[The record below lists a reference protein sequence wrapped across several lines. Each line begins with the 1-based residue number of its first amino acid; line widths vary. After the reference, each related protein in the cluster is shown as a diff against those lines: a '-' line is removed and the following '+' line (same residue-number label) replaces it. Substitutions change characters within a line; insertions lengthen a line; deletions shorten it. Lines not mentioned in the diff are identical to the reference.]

1 MRFNNGYFGAC
12 ICVLALLG
20 TAIGGFVLNIEQDT
34 RQVTRFDYIAD
45 ISGLFSY
52 TDAPDYINYNP
63 SSNYVGYS
71 SGDVIYA
78 PSTTVNNYR
87 YVVSEGTSTTLVNT
101 IITQGSSLGTDYEP
115 WTDATSVV
123 AYNRSSVSLGS
134 TDDPEQIIPIFSD
147 SHTVVPTLAGALD
160 TLTPNWRYYASL
172 EIDLEYAPDSHSPV
186 WFYGGSWVRNEIEVM
201 GNTYYNYTADFTD
214 AQLPDKIVVN
224 VASGQASAYRN
235 DTLVWQ
241 ENINNIGVFN
251 KYWVQYSGDSINV
264 TRQTQ
269 AHYVVSGISFP
280 TYGYMQPSAGVK
292 ATSSQATWQNG
303 YENSVIDV
311 KISKNGDVGTPYQGT
326 HFEIGSDFGIDITM
340 SGNKISIYYG
350 SVSDPSDWTLTNLGT
365 WLAVQ
370 MRIDSLSGRIILTPT
385 NDADLTRTVE
395 PTSYST
401 ILDGVLTPGTL
412 TSFKVETAN
421 NGAMPSM
428 KFQVTDTWVFLNTY
442 NTVMIDPSIEVNDY
456 FPSLTEYRL
465 NFYSFAI
472 LGDSMTING
481 QVCPIDRDNGTI
493 TFDNVAGFTFTKKL
507 ENFYLTYDTNV
518 TITFVNDGSE
528 YDLGTVTDEEVSFTG
543 MWYFITGLYDP
554 VTVNETFWNWNL
566 GGFQASA
573 GECLIL
579 FLGIIGAGIVVYTVF
594 GKGKLGFL
602 DWLVIIFAVF
612 IGSCFLGF

>member
-34 RQVTRFDYIAD
+34 HQVTRYDYIAD

-52 TDAPDYINYNP
+52 TDAPEYINYNP
-63 SSNYVGYS
+63 STNFVGYS
-71 SGDVIYA
+71 SGDVIYS
-78 PSTTVNNYR
+78 PSATVNNYR
-87 YVVSEGTSTTLVNT
+87 YVVSDGTSTSLVNT
-101 IITQGSSLGTDYEP
+101 IITQGSDLGSDYAP
-115 WTDATSVV
+115 WVDDAIIKV
-123 AYNRSSVSLGS
+123 YNHSSVSLGS
-134 TDDPEQIIPIFSD
+134 SDDPELFTPIFQSQ
-147 SHTVVPTLAGALD
+147 HALVPTLAKTLD
-160 TLTPNWRYYASL
+160 SLAPGYRSYASI
-172 EIDLEYAPDSHSPV
+172 EIDLTYSSSTSPV
-186 WFYGGSWVRNEIEVM
+186 WFYGGSWVRQDIEVG
-201 GNTYYNYTADFTD
+201 GNTITTYSADFTD
-214 AQLPDKIVVN
+214 SQLPDTITIN
-224 VASGQASAYRN
+224 VASEQASAYRSG
-235 DTLVWQ
+235 TLLWQ

-251 KYWVQYSGDSINV
+251 KYWVTNSGDTINV
-264 TRQTQ
+264 SRNTQ
-269 AHYVVSGISFP
+269 VHFEVSGISFP

-326 HFEIGSDFGIDITM
+326 HFEIGSDFGIDVTM

-350 SVSDPSDWTLTNLGT
+350 SISDPSDWTLTNLGT

-493 TFDNVAGFTFTKKL
+493 TFENVAGFTFTKKL

-518 TITFVNDGSE
+518 YITFVNDGSE

>member
-52 TDAPDYINYNP
+52 TDAPEYINYNP
-63 SSNYVGYS
+63 STNFVGYS
-71 SGDVIYA
+71 SGDVIYS
-78 PSTTVNNYR
+78 PSATVNNYR
-87 YVVSEGTSTTLVNT
+87 YVVNDGTSTSLVNT
-101 IITQGSSLGTDYEP
+101 IITQGSDLGSDYAP
-115 WTDATSVV
+115 WVDDAIIKV
-123 AYNRSSVSLGS
+123 YNHSSVSLGS
-134 TDDPEQIIPIFSD
+134 SDNPESFMPIFQSQ
-147 SHTVVPTLAGALD
+147 HALVPTLASALNS
-160 TLTPNWRYYASL
+160 LAPGYRSYASID
-172 EIDLEYAPDSHSPV
+172 IDLTYSSLTSPV
-186 WFYGGSWVRNEIEVM
+186 WFYGGSWERQDIEV
-201 GNTYYNYTADFTD
+201 GGSTISTYSADFTD
-214 AQLPDKIVVN
+214 SQLPDKITVN
-224 VASGQASAYRN
+224 VASEQASAYSSG
-235 DTLVWQ
+235 TLLWQ

-251 KYWVQYSGDSINV
+251 KYWVSNSGDTINV
-264 TRQTQ
+264 TRNTQ
-269 AHYVVSGISFP
+269 VHFEVSGISFP

-292 ATSSQATWQNG
+292 ATSSQATWENG

-326 HFEIGSDFGIDITM
+326 HFEIGSDFGIDVTM

-350 SVSDPSDWTLTNLGT
+350 LVSDPSDWTLTNLGT

-493 TFDNVAGFTFTKKL
+493 TFENVAGFTFTKKL

-518 TITFVNDGSE
+518 YITFVNDGSE

-594 GKGKLGFL
+594 GRGKLGFL